1 LRLCARVHDRVVLS
15 MLARDAAA
23 GDKPLRLVRTAGVEP
38 AQPCGQFVREML
50 GVSKVYERKLN
61 AAAQESGY
69 AAAEA
74 RLTQIDGEILR
85 FAPRAFEAE
94 PATVAGIVAQA
105 QARLPSQIPALG
117 RTRRTKHTRPAQKLW
132 LGQQSELPGSRAPR
146 EASMFEAEDHDGA
159 RDGRLFALTME
170 DFTLPSQ
177 RNGRP
182 DLRRNS
188 RSWTA
193 SSPKLWRRRLQP
205 STTTTTHSPPPPE
218 SRWRPRKPGKFGCAS
233 RRKKSFTQRI
243 CGSGIVQFSGCSNVT
258 LNDFWATTARPSQSC
273 SELGPGGSVRRP
285 SGRLGG
291 RFVWRSKRR
300 TDGAKKEACEN

>member
-1 LRLCARVHDRVVLS
+1 
-15 MLARDAAA
+15 
-23 GDKPLRLVRTAGVEP
+23 
-38 AQPCGQFVREML
+38 
-50 GVSKVYERKLN
+50 
-61 AAAQESGY
+61 
-69 AAAEA
+69 
-74 RLTQIDGEILR
+74 
-85 FAPRAFEAE
+85 
-94 PATVAGIVAQA
+94 
-105 QARLPSQIPALG
+105 
-117 RTRRTKHTRPAQKLW
+117 
-132 LGQQSELPGSRAPR
+132 
-146 EASMFEAEDHDGA
+146 MFEAEDHDGA

-218 SRWRPRKPGKFGCAS
+218 SRWRPRKPGKFGCAW

-273 SELGPGGSVRRP
+273 SELGPGGSVIVLDGRRGD
-285 SGRLGG
+285 SAAVSFGAQSVGLTGQKKKHARINEQEGAL
-291 RFVWRSKRR
+291 R
-300 TDGAKKEACEN
+300 DGASPLRPPLLSPPAS